1 MNLLLN
7 FWTTV
12 IDKLQIPM
20 YLAGIIIAIVGLSLG
35 ILAKRITRVVRKSNT
50 VENND
55 KILISL
61 KLVGLILLFLALI
74 LLIFT
79 NTVNI

>member
-1 MNLLLN
+1 MSLYLT
-7 FWTTV
+7 FWTTI
-12 IDKLQIPM
+12 IDKLHIPM
-20 YLAGIIIAIVGLSLG
+20 YLSGIILAIVGLSLG

-55 KILISL
+55 RILISL

-79 NTVNI
+79 NTVIL